1 MGEKEILS
9 ITDAAELD
17 AHINSLME
25 CKLLSEEDVESLCK
39 RVSRACMRG
48 QGYGAGDHPRFRYEG
63 LLAI

>member
-39 RVSRACMRG
+39 RVSRAREET
-48 QGYGAGDHPRFRYEG
+48 RRRERE
-63 LLAI
+63 

>member
-39 RVSRACMRG
+39 RVSRAREEARRG
-48 QGYGAGDHPRFRYEG
+48 EREKERESERERF
-63 LLAI
+63 IP